1 MSLADLRPDLIEFWS
16 DKNEYSPWEVS
27 TGSSYRTW
35 WICPIHGEYE
45 QTCANKYMGK
55 GCKKC
60 SDDERA
66 RKQSV
71 ASYEKSLGYLYPDL
85 VKEWS
90 EKNDKT
96 PFEVYLGSHYKAIWV
111 CPKHGEFISKCYN
124 RTNKKKTN
132 CPECWEERRGRALAK
147 PNSGSSLGD
156 LYPEL
161 VREWSNKNDHTPF
174 EVKRGSDYKAKWIC
188 KECGLEWEASCY
200 NRSKLG
206 SGCPKCGRERSR
218 KSLALPKPFHSFADL
233 YPDLL
238 KEYSPENDRNP
249 YSLRP
254 GSHELVQWMCKKE
267 HTWTAHVYARTG
279 SWKTGCPHCSDK
291 SKTENSLRAA
301 FTQYG
306 AEDFEHKLGKWNVDI
321 YFPDSKTVIEY
332 DGSRWHSFSGAWD
345 RDRRKSLELLEKGY
359 TVIRIRTWS
368 NNYKLESLNIDNENY
383 TEVFCKEPKDSVP
396 SEELVE
402 ELSNIL
408 RNF

>member
-1 MSLADLRPDLIEFWS
+1 MSLADLRPDLIKFWS
-16 DKNEYSPWEVS
+16 EKNEYSPWEISPSSHTECCWLCPECGCVFKRS
-27 TGSSYRTW
+27 CYSRLASARCKDCGYKLATGKQAT
-35 WICPIHGEYE
+35 P
-45 QTCANKYMGK
+45 KYK
-55 GCKKC
+55 
-60 SDDERA
+60 E
-66 RKQSV
+66 
-71 ASYEKSLGYLYPDL
+71 SLGYLYPDIAST
-85 VKEWS
+85 WS
-90 EKNDKT
+90 SRNT
-96 PFEVYLGSHYKAIWV
+96 CTSFEVYPQSNT
-111 CPKHGEFISKCYN
+111 PK
-124 RTNKKKTN
+124 R
-132 CPECWEERRGRALAK
+132 L
-147 PNSGSSLGD
+147 
-156 LYPEL
+156 
-161 VREWSNKNDHTPF
+161 
-174 EVKRGSDYKAKWIC
+174 WIC
-188 KECGLEWEASCY
+188 EYCGEEYSMKCSY
-200 NRSKLG
+200 RSKG
-206 SGCPKCGRERSR
+206 SIHRNCSYLHRGLLRQ
-218 KSLALPKPFHSFADL
+218 LPTPFHSFADL

-238 KEYSPENDRNP
+238 KEYSTENDRNP

-267 HTWTAHVYARTG
+267 HTWTAHIYARTG

-291 SKTENSLRAA
+291 SKAENNLRAA

-306 AEDFEHKLGKWNVDI
+306 AENFEHKLGKWNVDI

-402 ELSNIL
+402 ELINIL

>member
-1 MSLADLRPDLIEFWS
+1 MKTNRNLPKGKSLAEKCPDLIPFWS
-16 DKNEYSPWEVS
+16 PNNEVTPWEVG
-27 TGSSYRTW
+27 TGLLDTVL

-45 QTCANKYMGK
+45 KSLRSVYLGHR
-55 GCKKC
+55 CKKC
-60 SDDERA
+60 SNHDKSKKA
-66 RKQSV
+66 
-71 ASYEKSLGYLYPDL
+71 ALAPYLKSLAFLYPDIAAT
-85 VKEWS
+85 WS
-90 EKNDKT
+90 TSNTCSPK
-96 PFEVYLGSHYKAIWV
+96 EVYAYAGEPKRYWICTECGEDYK
-111 CPKHGEFISKCYN
+111 
-124 RTNKKKTN
+124 RT
-132 CPECWEERRGRALAK
+132 CRHRH
-147 PNSGSSLGD
+147 SSSLCKGCA
-156 LYPEL
+156 Y
-161 VREWSNKNDHTPF
+161 S
-174 EVKRGSDYKAKWIC
+174 KA
-188 KECGLEWEASCY
+188 A
-200 NRSKLG
+200 RKLT
-206 SGCPKCGRERSR
+206 
-218 KSLALPKPFHSFADL
+218 LPTPFHSFADL
-233 YPDLL
+233 YPELL

-408 RNF
+408 RNL